1 MPEHYSLSYHEVGFL
16 SAKYLSF
23 LDADLQDPGQV
34 SKTTLKVVS
43 KDAKVVHEN
52 F

>member
-16 SAKYLSF
+16 LAKHLSF
-23 LDADLQDPGQV
+23 LDADLQDLGQV
-34 SKTTLKVVS
+34 SQTAFKVVS
-43 KDAKVVHEN
+43 KDGEIVHEN